1 MANVIIKSDEA
12 KRAEQHIR
20 QSFGVSGNDSAAN
33 EAVECIAARSRE
45 AYTELRKMEEK
56 KR

>member
-12 KRAEQHIR
+12 KRDEQHIR
-20 QSFGVSGNDSAAN
+20 RSFGVSGNDSAAK

-45 AYTELRKMEEK
+45 AYAELRKMEEK

>member
-1 MANVIIKSDEA
+1 MANIIIKSDEA
-12 KRAEQHIR
+12 KRDEQRIR
-20 QSFGVSGNDSAAN
+20 QSFGVCGNDSGTK

-45 AYTELRKMEEK
+45 AYAELRKMEEK

>member
-1 MANVIIKSDEA
+1 MANIIIKSDET
-12 KRAEQHIR
+12 KRAEQRIR
-20 QSFGVSGNDSAAN
+20 QSFGVLGNDSGEK

-45 AYTELRKMEEK
+45 AYAELRKMEEK